1 MKITLVTVGKIKEK
15 FYTDAIAEYAKRLSR
30 YCKLEIIQVADEKT
44 PDKASEAEEQ
54 QIKDKEGKR
63 ILEQIKDGD
72 TIYAWVG
79 PAMTMS
85 LPPQV
90 TAQMIVANIPADYGV
105 PQYYEIASVTP
116 QAMIA
121 IYPPPALT
129 WTEVTATDGTAL
141 AMRLTDRNGLIAP
154 IELPVP
160 DKSES
165 QEPESGVKPYTTVNL
180 YARLKGYEQIEAE
193 NLQVFADTITNQN
206 LEMIP
211 LSEFPNQWDQ
221 TEIFNTPP
229 QNL

>member
-1 MKITLVTVGKIKEK
+1 MSATG
-15 FYTDAIAEYAKRLSR
+15 Y
-30 YCKLEIIQVADEKT
+30 IQVRAYT
-44 PDKASEAEEQ
+44 STARFP
-54 QIKDKEGKR
+54 
-63 ILEQIKDGD
+63 LEN
-72 TIYAWVG
+72 VG
-79 PAMTMS
+79 HCSHRHRRHCPG
-85 LPPQV
+85 P
-90 TAQMIVANIPADYGV
+90 
-105 PQYYEIASVTP
+105 
-116 QAMIA
+116 
-121 IYPPPALT
+121 
-129 WTEVTATDGTAL
+129 W
-141 AMRLTDRNGLIAP
+141 RLTDRNGLIAP

-165 QEPESGVKPYTTVNL
+165 QAPEAGEKPYTTVNL